1 MPIDDTV
8 SFFYFFNFYNTKI
21 FPHTHTYIYGGVD
34 TCVADDVLLLPK
46 RLQGKQVSMGG
57 GSSSALFSRSSTQDV
72 KLSTGPSRTLY
83 AIGLL
88 SEYIDE
94 KTSEQLQSSYG
105 LDGVAAAAAAATK
118 VKSPPKSNYSA
129 PAGGS
134 KPLMDYSKGASAVKA
149 APPKTM
155 SASAKAL
162 AKVNK
167 KGMKSMMSFFGQAK
181 KKQKT

>member
-1 MPIDDTV
+1 MG
-8 SFFYFFNFYNTKI
+8 
-21 FPHTHTYIYGGVD
+21 GGVD
-34 TCVADDVLLLPK
+34 TCVSDDVLLLPK